1 VFGLVLPE
9 AAKPAEPEG
18 CVVWEENWESVMM
31 FLRMGTQWEVSMA
44 GYTGMKYEVLL
55 CSGGL
60 FDLYNVEDRRTM
72 LEDLRTMEAAALA
85 EIHKDKG
92 NG

>member
-1 VFGLVLPE
+1 M
-9 AAKPAEPEG
+9 
-18 CVVWEENWESVMM
+18 WEDNWESVMM

-60 FDLYNVEDRRTM
+60 FDLYNVKDRCAM
-72 LEDLRTMEAAALA
+72 LEDLRIMEAAALG
-85 EIHKDKG
+85 EIHKEKG

>member
-1 VFGLVLPE
+1 
-9 AAKPAEPEG
+9 
-18 CVVWEENWESVMM
+18 MM
-31 FLRMGTQWEVSMA
+31 FLRMGTQWQVSMA

-60 FDLYNVEDRRTM
+60 FDLYNVEGRRTM
-72 LEDLRTMEAAALA
+72 LEDIRIMEAAALA

>member
-1 VFGLVLPE
+1 
-9 AAKPAEPEG
+9 
-18 CVVWEENWESVMM
+18 
-31 FLRMGTQWEVSMA
+31 
-44 GYTGMKYEVLL
+44 MKYEVLL

-72 LEDLRTMEAAALA
+72 LEDLRIMEAAALA

>member
-1 VFGLVLPE
+1 
-9 AAKPAEPEG
+9 
-18 CVVWEENWESVMM
+18 MM

-60 FDLYNVEDRRTM
+60 FDLYNVEDRCAM
-72 LEDLRTMEAAALA
+72 LEDLRIMEAAALG
-85 EIHKDKG
+85 EIHKEKG